1 MFPVITIT
9 IDDEERKLFLPDEYI
24 LMVKVVKTN
33 GNGWGSI
40 KKHGID

>member
-9 IDDEERKLFLPDEYI
+9 IDAW
-24 LMVKVVKTN
+24 MVKVVKTN